1 MLGGSTTKHIAGADR
16 LGSGPA
22 LGPQGTSG
30 MPHRSRWRPSI
41 ITASAGVL
49 LAATLLAGAG
59 YSIWREKRE
68 QTTEVAARQALLA
81 RVLEDHA
88 SRSLDAAQLALA
100 GLADVAERGAP
111 PEVLQALLGQ
121 TQASLGFL
129 RGVAL
134 LDEAGHV
141 LAAADPADRGVQIA
155 TTRLGPL
162 PAAGQDTLG
171 GFVAARSLA
180 SLAEVAPGSAAAV
193 VPPGVGFI
201 PLLRGIKT
209 PDGRPALLA
218 ALINPDALA
227 NFQEL
232 TLNDARAAA
241 ALVDLDGRLL
251 AVTVGA
257 DHLAGE
263 RLASLQLP
271 TGPLARVRTGS
282 EYGRWDGAGLR
293 DADQLGAFRALRT
306 RPLVVVVEMPQG
318 ELRTQWL
325 STAWDLGLPAIG
337 IAAALLV
344 LSAVGAAALRARER
358 SMLELDEAQ
367 RQVAE
372 RERELSAIFGSV
384 QDLLFR
390 TNAAG
395 QVTFINE
402 GYARLSGHPV
412 AQVLGRPLQELFGGS
427 PAVATLFA
435 AGDVHEA
442 RPHELRADWIADD
455 GKARSFE
462 IHLVPLRHRAGLLE
476 WVGSAADVSGLVR
489 AQAELRAQLGL
500 ARSLLSSSPLPT
512 SVLDSD
518 NRYLDV
524 NRAWEQFTGRRRS
537 EVLGRKAASYL
548 RPEEAALHDSRDA
561 ELLARGGEMNY
572 EAIWHGLDGRRRD
585 LYISKSTFP
594 DAHGRPMGIVV
605 CLMDI
610 SEFREAERATRAAR
624 DAALQASRAK
634 SDFIANVS
642 HELRTPLQSILGF
655 SEIGARRARAEP
667 RLAELFGDVHH
678 AGQRM
683 LSLVNDLLDL
693 SKIERGAEPLQPER
707 LDLRPL
713 AVEVGR
719 ELEPLL
725 AARQLSLAMALGD
738 EDLVVLADPGRL
750 QQLLRNL
757 LANAIRFS
765 PVGGHIEV
773 TAWQDDAAAEVRV
786 DVADRGPGI
795 PPDELESIFEA
806 FVQSSAT
813 KNAAGGTGLGL
824 AICRRIA
831 EAHDGRVWAA
841 NRAGGGA
848 VISLALPA
856 TRFGDTTP
864 AAL

>member
-1 MLGGSTTKHIAGADR
+1 MPGGSTARHIDSACR
-16 LGSGPA
+16 LGGGPA
-22 LGPQGTSG
+22 LGPQEGPD

-41 ITASAGVL
+41 ITAGAGAL
-49 LAATLLAGAG
+49 LAAMLLAGAA
-59 YSIWREKRE
+59 YSLWREKRE
-68 QTTEVAARQALLA
+68 LAADTAARQALLA

-88 SRSLDAAQLALA
+88 SRSLDATKIALA

-129 RGVAL
+129 RGAAL
-134 LDEAGHV
+134 IDAAGQV

-155 TTRLGPL
+155 PASLGPW
-162 PAAGQDTLG
+162 PAAGRDAVG

-180 SLAEVAPGSAAAV
+180 GLGSTGAAAV

-201 PLLRGIKT
+201 PVLRSLTLPGS
-209 PDGRPALLA
+209 GGEARPAVLA
-218 ALINPDALA
+218 ALLNPDALA
-227 NFQEL
+227 NFQQL
-232 TLNDARAAA
+232 TLNDPRAAA

-251 AVTVGA
+251 AVTDGA

-263 RLASLQLP
+263 RLAALQTP
-271 TGPLARVRTGS
+271 AGPLARVRAGS
-282 EYGRWDGAGLR
+282 EHGGWEGPGLR
-293 DADQLGAFRALRT
+293 EADQLGTYRALRA
-306 RPLVVVVEMPQG
+306 RPLVVLVELPQS
-318 ELRTQWL
+318 ELRSQWL
-325 STAWDLGLPAIG
+325 ATVRDMGLPAVG
-337 IAAALLV
+337 LAAALLA
-344 LSAVGAAALRARER
+344 LSAVGAAALRAQER
-358 SMLELDEAQ
+358 SLAQLDKAQ

-390 TNAAG
+390 TDAAG
-395 QVTFINE
+395 HVTFINE

-412 AQVLGRPLQELFGGS
+412 AQVLGRPLRDLFGGS
-427 PAVATLFA
+427 PAVAALFE
-435 AGDVHEA
+435 AGESHDA
-442 RPHELRADWIADD
+442 RPHQLRADWTAPD
-455 GKARSFE
+455 GQARSFE
-462 IHLVPLRHRAGLLE
+462 IHLVPLRRHAGLLE
-476 WVGSAADVSGLVR
+476 WVGSAADVSGLMR
-489 AQAELRAQLGL
+489 AQADLRAQLGL
-500 ARSLLSSSPLPT
+500 ARSLLASSPLPM
-512 SVLDSD
+512 SVLDGD

-537 EVLGRKAASYL
+537 EVLGRKAAGYL
-548 RPEEAALHDSRDA
+548 RADEASLHNARDA

-572 EAIWHGLDGRRRD
+572 ETVWHATDGRRRD
-585 LYISKSTFP
+585 LFVSKSTFP
-594 DAHGRPMGIVV
+594 DANGRPMGIVV
-605 CLMDI
+605 CFMDI

-655 SEIGARRARAEP
+655 SELGARRAREQP
-667 RLAELFGDVHH
+667 RLGELFTDVHR

-693 SKIERGAEPLQPER
+693 SKIEHGADPLQPER

-713 AVEVGR
+713 AAEVAR
-719 ELEPLL
+719 ELTPLL
-725 AARQLSLAMALGD
+725 AARHLLLDTRLGD
-738 EDLVVLADPGRL
+738 EDLVVTADPTRL

-765 PVGGHIEV
+765 PEGGRIEL
-773 TAWQDDAAAEVRV
+773 TAGHDDNGHVRIA
-786 DVADRGPGI
+786 VADRGPGI

-831 EAHDGRVWAA
+831 EAHDGRIWAA
-841 NRAGGGA
+841 NREGGGA
-848 VISLALPA
+848 VITLALPA
-856 TRFGDTTP
+856 ASFGDTGQ

>member
-1 MLGGSTTKHIAGADR
+1 
-16 LGSGPA
+16 
-22 LGPQGTSG
+22 

-41 ITASAGVL
+41 ITAGAGAL
-49 LAATLLAGAG
+49 LAVTLLAGTG
-59 YSIWREKRE
+59 YSLWREKRE
-68 QTTEVAARQALLA
+68 LRTEAAGLQALLA

-88 SRSLDAAQLALA
+88 SRSLDATQLALA
-100 GLADVAERGAP
+100 GLADMAGRGTP

-141 LAAADPADRGVQIA
+141 LAAADPADRGVQIVPA
-155 TTRLGPL
+155 RLGPW
-162 PAAGQDTLG
+162 PAPGQDSVG
-171 GFVAARSLA
+171 GFIAARSLA
-180 SLAEVAPGSAAAV
+180 GLAPAGAPAV
-193 VPPGVGFI
+193 VPPGVGFF
-201 PLLRGIKT
+201 PLLRGLKL
-209 PDGRPALLA
+209 PDGRTAVLA
-218 ALINPDALA
+218 ALLNPDALA
-227 NFQEL
+227 TFQQL

-241 ALVDLDGRLL
+241 ALVDLDGRVL
-251 AVTVGA
+251 AVTAGA

-263 RLASLQLP
+263 RLAALQRP

-282 EYGRWDGAGLR
+282 EYGGWTGPGLR
-293 DADQLGAFRALRT
+293 DAEQLGTYRALRT
-306 RPLVVVVEMPQG
+306 RALVVLVELP
-318 ELRTQWL
+318 EEALRTQWL
-325 STAWDLGLPAIG
+325 ATVRDLGLPAVG

-344 LSAVGAAALRARER
+344 LSGVGAAALRGRER
-358 SMLELDEAQ
+358 SLLQLDEAQ

-390 TNAAG
+390 TDAAG
-395 QVTFINE
+395 HVTFINE

-412 AQVLGRPLQELFGGS
+412 AQVLGRPLQDLFGGS
-427 PAVATLFA
+427 PAVAALFA
-435 AGDVHEA
+435 VGEVHDA
-442 RPHELRADWIADD
+442 NPHDLRADWIAAD
-455 GKARSFE
+455 GRARSFE
-462 IHLVPLRHRAGLLE
+462 LHLVPLRRQAGVLE
-476 WVGSAADVSGLVR
+476 WVGSATDVSGLVR

-500 ARSLLSSSPLPT
+500 ARSLLASSPLPM

-524 NRAWEQFTGRRRS
+524 NRAWEQFTGRRRN

-548 RPEEAALHDSRDA
+548 RPEEAALHDNRDA
-561 ELLARGGEMNY
+561 ELLERGGEMNY
-572 EAIWHGLDGRRRD
+572 EAVWHGSDGRRRD
-585 LYISKSTFP
+585 LFISKSTFP

-605 CLMDI
+605 CFMDI
-610 SEFREAERATRAAR
+610 SDFREAERATRAAR
-624 DAALQASRAK
+624 DAALNASRAK

-655 SEIGARRARAEP
+655 SEIGTLRARDEP
-667 RLAELFGDVHH
+667 RLAELFGDVHR

-693 SKIERGAEPLQPER
+693 SKIERGAEPFQPQR

-713 AVEVGR
+713 ATEVGR

-725 AARQLSLAMALGD
+725 AARQLSLGMVLGD
-738 EDLVVLADPGRL
+738 EDLVVLADPQRL

-765 PVGGHIEV
+765 PLGGHIEL
-773 TAWQDDAAAEVRV
+773 TAWHDEAADEVRL

-813 KNAAGGTGLGL
+813 RHAGGGTGLGL

-841 NRAGGGA
+841 NRPDGGA

-856 TRFGDTTP
+856 ARFGDTSP
-864 AAL
+864 APL

>member
-1 MLGGSTTKHIAGADR
+1 
-16 LGSGPA
+16 
-22 LGPQGTSG
+22 
-30 MPHRSRWRPSI
+30 MPHRSRWRPSV
-41 ITASAGVL
+41 ITIGAGVL

-59 YSIWREKRE
+59 YSLWREKRE
-68 QTTEVAARQALLA
+68 QKAEVATRQALLA

-88 SRSLDAAQLALA
+88 SRSLDAAQIALA

-134 LDEAGHV
+134 LDEDGHV
-141 LAAADPADRGVQIA
+141 LAAADPADRGAQITVA
-155 TTRLGPL
+155 LLGPW
-162 PAAGQDTLG
+162 PGPGRDTVG

-180 SLAEVAPGSAAAV
+180 GLASRGASSPAAV

-201 PLLRGIKT
+201 PVLHGLKLQ
-209 PDGRPALLA
+209 DGRPALLV
-218 ALINPDALA
+218 ALLNPDALA
-227 NFQEL
+227 NFQQL
-232 TLNDARAAA
+232 TLNSPHAAA

-251 AVTVGA
+251 AVTDGA

-263 RLASLQLP
+263 RLASLQTP
-271 TGPLARVRTGS
+271 AAPLARVRAGS
-282 EYGRWDGAGLR
+282 EHGRWEGPGLR
-293 DADQLGAFRALRT
+293 EADQLGAYRALRT
-306 RPLVVVVEMPQG
+306 RPLVVLLELPQS
-318 ELRTQWL
+318 ELRSQWL
-325 STAWDLGLPAIG
+325 ATMRDLGLPAVG
-337 IAAALLV
+337 IAAALLA
-344 LSAVGAAALRARER
+344 LSGVGAAALRAHER
-358 SMLELDEAQ
+358 SLAQLDQAQ

-390 TNAAG
+390 TDALG
-395 QVTFINE
+395 RLTFINE

-427 PAVATLFA
+427 PAVAALFA
-435 AGDVHEA
+435 AGDGHEA
-442 RPHELRADWIADD
+442 RPHQLRADWIARD
-455 GKARSFE
+455 GAARSFE
-462 IHLVPLRHRAGLLE
+462 IHLVPLRRSAGVLE

-500 ARSLLSSSPLPT
+500 ARSLLASSPLPM
-512 SVLDSD
+512 SVLDGD

-537 EVLGRKAASYL
+537 EVLGRKAAGYL
-548 RPEEAALHDSRDA
+548 RTDEAALHDARDA

-572 EAIWHGLDGRRRD
+572 ETGWHGNDGKRRD
-585 LYISKSTFP
+585 LFISKSTFP

-605 CLMDI
+605 CFMDI

-655 SEIGARRARAEP
+655 SELGSLRGRTQP
-667 RLAELFGDVHH
+667 RLAELFTDVHR

-693 SKIERGAEPLQPER
+693 SKIEHGAEPLQPER
-707 LDLRPL
+707 LDLAPL
-713 AVEVGR
+713 AAAVAR

-725 AARQLSLAMALGD
+725 AARRLRLATDLGA
-738 EDLVVLADPGRL
+738 DLLVLADPLRL
-750 QQLLRNL
+750 QQLLGNL

-765 PVGGHIEV
+765 PEGGLIEL
-773 TAWQDDAAAEVRV
+773 AARHDEDGEVRV
-786 DVADRGPGI
+786 TVADRGPGI

-824 AICRRIA
+824 AICQRIA
-831 EAHDGRVWAA
+831 EAHGGRVWAA
-841 NRAGGGA
+841 NRQGGGA
-848 VISLALPA
+848 VISLMI
-856 TRFGDTTP
+856 P
-864 AAL
+864 AARPGHSALAGLSND